1 MEKSVSLTATDNVI
15 VIMAIRFRT
24 YFLLILLLVS
34 GATHT
39 QAQRS
44 QILSERIHTLQVL
57 KNNDWQDLPVI
68 KLGSDDRIVISFDE
82 MSHQYQRLTYTI
94 RHCKADWTES
104 GLLESDFLDG
114 FNGQPI
120 DDFENSI
127 NTTFLYTHY
136 TLQLPNDDVSLL
148 VSGNYEVTITD
159 DNNGDELIKA
169 RFAIMEDGAIVG
181 TSVSGNTDID
191 TNLHNQQL
199 DITVNYSALPVSDPE
214 SEIIVLATQNRRND
228 IMVSNLRPTH
238 ITPSQMQFSHNRS
251 LIFPG
256 GNEFRR
262 FEIINMYDYTQ
273 NVDRI
278 DFFDPYFH
286 AMLFQDSPRRE
297 YRYDEDH
304 NGRYLVRYNKADI
317 NEIEADYLLVHFTL
331 KAPRYSGGTLY
342 LDGDFTDGV
351 FSDRW
356 KMKYND
362 QTGCYENTAVLKMG
376 SYDYRYLWVPEGS
389 KKGQTAR
396 TEGDSYETANEYQVF
411 VWFRQRGLRYDR
423 LVGLSDLRMSR

>member
-1 MEKSVSLTATDNVI
+1 MTK
-15 VIMAIRFRT
+15 RFRT
-24 YFLLILLLVS
+24 YFLLMLLLVS
-34 GATHT
+34 GAIHT

-44 QILSERIHTLQVL
+44 QILSDRIHTLQVL
-57 KNNDWQDLPVI
+57 KNNDWQELPVI
-68 KLGSDDRIVISFDE
+68 RLGSDDRIVISFDE

-94 RHCKADWTES
+94 RHCKADWSES
-104 GLLESDFLDG
+104 DLLESDFLNG

-136 TLQLPNDDVSLL
+136 TLELPNNDVSLL

-159 DNNGDELIKA
+159 DNDGAELIKA
-169 RFAIMEDGAIVG
+169 RFAIMEDGAFVN

-191 TNLHNQQL
+191 TNGHNQQL

-238 ITPSQMQFSHNRS
+238 ITPSLMQFSHNRN

-286 AMLFQDSPRRE
+286 AMLFQDSSRRE

-304 NGRYLVRYNKADI
+304 NGRYLIRYNKAGI

-331 KAPRYSGGTLY
+331 KAPQYSGGALY

-351 FSDRW
+351 FSNRW
-356 KMKYND
+356 RMEYNE

-396 TEGDSYETANEYQVF
+396 TEGDSYETVNEYQVY
-411 VWFRQRGLRYDR
+411 VWFRQRGSRYDR